1 MLLEVKLILD
11 EKDVYKL
18 VLRTVTQNELEL
30 IHTEV
35 LDLKTDSNA
44 IRDRLLMGTVINF
57 AGVNAIATDEAV
69 AECKANDAA
78 VEKKEQAAAEIFE
91 GEVVA

>member
-11 EKDVYKL
+11 AEDVYKL
-18 VLRTVTQNELEL
+18 VLRTVTQNDLEL
-30 IHTEV
+30 IHTET

-44 IRDRLLMGTVINF
+44 IRDRLLMGTVVNF
-57 AGVNAIATDEAV
+57 AGVNALATDEAI

-78 VEKKEQAAAEIFE
+78 AEKKEQAEAEICE